1 VQGCINRKS
10 IAVASDKLN
19 AYSSLIAATEAVIDS
34 AERIDRAREDHRI
47 MRRSGALHD
56 PQVGDQLFTAT
67 RKIKTEMDT
76 FANVTGKFFKSR
88 EWATSLGLFDGVDF
102 SAVDAHDTR
111 DTRDI
116 RNMREHEPEYLQGKG
131 HAQARWFTDGPV
143 KIDGSS
149 SFGSEIG
156 GRLDYTKFA
165 DTAKA
170 LLPELKKRP
179 HPQN

>member
-1 VQGCINRKS
+1 M
-10 IAVASDKLN
+10 ASEKLN
-19 AYSSLIAATEAVIDS
+19 AYLSLIAATEAVIDS
-34 AERIDRAREDHRI
+34 AARIDSAREDHRV
-47 MRRSGALHD
+47 MRRALRD
-56 PQVGDQLFTAT
+56 PRELDQLHTAT

-102 SAVDAHDTR
+102 SAVDTHDTR

-131 HAQARWFTDGPV
+131 RAQARWFTDGPA
-143 KIDGSS
+143 KIDGAS

-165 DTAKA
+165 DAAKA

-179 HPQN
+179 HPLN